1 MDKDLI
7 IGIIFVFAFAVVCGI
22 ISFFSFKEK
31 GFLFNNAYIYA
42 SKYERERMDKRPY
55 YRQSAIVFMLISIML
70 TILGILMVLQL
81 DEIIPIVVIPFAIV
95 TVIYAIVSY
104 IKIG

>member
-1 MDKDLI
+1 MEKGLI
-7 IGIIFVFAFAVVCGI
+7 IVTAMIFILAFVCGV

-42 SKYERERMDKRPY
+42 SKSERESMDKRPY
-55 YRQSAIVFMLISIML
+55 YRQSAIVFLLLSVMFA
-70 TILGILMVLQL
+70 ILGILIVLQL
-81 DEIIPIVVIPFAIV
+81 EKVIPIVLIPVAVI
-95 TVIYAIVSY
+95 TVIYAIISY

>member
-7 IGIIFVFAFAVVCGI
+7 IAIVIVFVLALVSGV
-22 ISFFSFKEK
+22 ISFLSSKEK

-42 SKYERERMDKRPY
+42 SKSERERMDKRPY
-55 YRQSAIVFMLISIML
+55 YRQSAIVFLLICIML
-70 TILGILMVLQL
+70 TILGILTVLQL
-81 DEIIPIVVIPFAIV
+81 DKVIPIVVIPFAII
-95 TVIYAIVSY
+95 TVLYAIISY

>member
-7 IGIIFVFAFAVVCGI
+7 IAIVMVFVFALVSGV
-22 ISFFSFKEK
+22 ISFLSFKEK

-42 SKYERERMDKRPY
+42 SKSERERMDKRPY
-55 YRQSAIVFMLISIML
+55 YRQSAIVFLLICIML
-70 TILGILMVLQL
+70 TILGILNVLQL
-81 DEIIPIVVIPFAIV
+81 DKVIPIVVIPFAII
-95 TVIYAIVSY
+95 TVLYAIISY